1 MKNRPYPFPN
11 RHPKPD
17 RFTLIELLVVIAI
30 IAILAAMLLPAL
42 QSAKARGQSASCLS
56 NLKQVGLEVAAYIDD
71 HGAKLPVQ
79 YLTNGKVREYT
90 VPLLFNGFYTNIKTK
105 RVKQIYCPSLQP
117 EIDLETND
125 AAKSYFAYGTPCKPE
140 NIPSLLQLKEGN
152 AMAVDTAKVKSPTRH
167 AMLMDTA
174 NNDGGTWKQVTRVN
188 FISFGAT
195 PADRT
200 GNFHVRHAGKANVW
214 FLDGHAEATS
224 PEKLAEDIRV
234 SFRDSTNQPTRL
246 CYYGAG
252 YQQNN
257 VSIGTGD

>member
-1 MKNRPYPFPN
+1 MKTRPLSVPN
-11 RHPKPD
+11 RHATSD

-42 QSAKARGQSASCLS
+42 KSARDRGQSASCIS
-56 NLKQVGLEVAAYIDD
+56 NLKQVGLEVAAYITDR
-71 HGAKLPVQ
+71 GAKIPVQ
-79 YLTNGKVREYT
+79 YMTNGKVREYT
-90 VPLLFNGFYTNIKTK
+90 VPLLFDGFYTNIKTR
-105 RVKQIYCPSLQP
+105 RVKQIFCPSLPP

-140 NIPSLLQLKEGN
+140 NIPSQLQLKDNN
-152 AMAVDTAKVKSPTRH
+152 AMAVDTVKVKSPTRH

-174 NNDGGTWKQVTRVN
+174 GNDGGVWKQTTRVN

-195 PADRT
+195 PTDRT
-200 GNFHVRHAGKANVW
+200 GNLHVRHAGRANVW
-214 FLDGHAEATS
+214 FLDGHTEATA

-234 SFRDSTNQPTRL
+234 SFRDSANQPTRL

-252 YQQNN
+252 YQQNTLN
-257 VSIGTGD
+257 INTGD